1 VLLVVVLAE
10 TQIHQEVVNLVDL
23 VVVVLMDI
31 LLVQEQIIP
40 DQLNKVFLVD
50 KALVLPHLEVVAVAV
65 DS

>member
-1 VLLVVVLAE
+1 VLVVVVLVE
-10 TQIHQEVVNLVDL
+10 TQIRQEVVNLVDL

-31 LLVQEQIIP
+31 LLAQEQIIL

-50 KALVLPHLEVVAVAV
+50 KALKPNHLEVVVAAV

>member
-1 VLLVVVLAE
+1 MLLVVVLAE

-31 LLVQEQIIP
+31 LLVQEQIIL

-50 KALVLPHLEVVAVAV
+50 KALVLPHLEVAVAAV

>member
-1 VLLVVVLAE
+1 MVE
-10 TQIHQEVVNLVDL
+10 TRIHQEVVNLVDL

-31 LLVQEQIIP
+31 LLVQEQIIL

-50 KALVLPHLEVVAVAV
+50 KALVLPHLEVAVAAV